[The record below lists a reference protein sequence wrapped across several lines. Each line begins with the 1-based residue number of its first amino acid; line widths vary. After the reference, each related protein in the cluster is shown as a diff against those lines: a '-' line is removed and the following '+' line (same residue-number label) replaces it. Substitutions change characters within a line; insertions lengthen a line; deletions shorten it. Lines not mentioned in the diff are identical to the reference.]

1 MTWITTPL
9 FPNLVYLVLVGGLWL
24 AALALVAPGT
34 GVLELIAALTLGLA
48 GLGVVSLTLSPWA
61 LLALLAGAAL
71 FGLSL
76 WRRQEAIWLAL
87 SALALTL
94 GSAFLFVSPSG
105 GPAVHPLVAALTSV
119 LTLGYFWLAIRK
131 ALASARTK
139 PAHDPS
145 AVRGQ
150 VGQVRSAL
158 DPIGSVYVGG
168 ELWTA
173 RAEKPV
179 AEGKLVRVIDL
190 DGLMLTVEPTQDS

>member
-1 MTWITTPL
+1 MTWISTPL

-34 GVLELIAALTLGLA
+34 GVLELLAALTLALA
-48 GLGVVSLTLSPWA
+48 GLGIVSLTLSPWA
-61 LLALLAGAAL
+61 LLVLVAGGCSA
-71 FGLSL
+71 SL
-76 WRRQEAIWLAL
+76 WRRHEAIWLAL
-87 SALALTL
+87 SAIALTL
-94 GSAFLFVSPSG
+94 GSAFLFVSQSG
-105 GPAVHPLVAALTSV
+105 GPAVHPLVAALTSA

-131 ALASARTK
+131 ALASARAK

-145 AVRGQ
+145 AVKGL
-150 VGQVRSAL
+150 VGEVRSAL

-173 RAEKPV
+173 RASQHV
-179 AEGKLVRVIDL
+179 AEGKLVRVVDL